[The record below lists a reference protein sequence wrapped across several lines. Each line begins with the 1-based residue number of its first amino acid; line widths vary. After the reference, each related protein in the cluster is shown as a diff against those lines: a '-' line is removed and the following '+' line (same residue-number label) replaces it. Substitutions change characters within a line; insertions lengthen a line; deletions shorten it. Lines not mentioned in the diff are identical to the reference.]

1 MKDFIEDRDLADAIA
16 DACIRG
22 WPDVF
27 VRPDAGQPPRPTC
40 REPNCTAIVYARGQC
55 ERAGR

>member
-1 MKDFIEDRDLADAIA
+1 MDRDLADAIA

-27 VRPDAGQPPRPTC
+27 VRPDASQPPRPTC
-40 REPNCTAIVYARGQC
+40 REPNCTAIVYARGQR